1 MGTGW
6 AASSKP
12 PQAKPTAMIPKHTPG
27 PWTAHG
33 CTLYAGPNRVAQTW
47 DVEHDGL
54 PTSEMVANA
63 KLIAAAPELLDAL
76 KWALEQIADDL
87 DPNHQEAFDAAF
99 SVATRAGGY
108 L

>member
-1 MGTGW
+1 
-6 AASSKP
+6 
-12 PQAKPTAMIPKHTPG
+12 
-27 PWTAHG
+27 
-33 CTLYAGPNRVAQTW
+33 
-47 DVEHDGL
+47 
-54 PTSEMVANA
+54 MVANA